1 MYADAKVLNYSIEIY
16 YHAMPFFFF
25 LYYYFFFSVS
35 CQVTDFVDN
44 DLWRRRRDE
53 KMAS

>member
-25 LYYYFFFSVS
+25 LYYYFFFL
-35 CQVTDFVDN
+35 FHAK
-44 DLWRRRRDE
+44 LLIL
-53 KMAS
+53 